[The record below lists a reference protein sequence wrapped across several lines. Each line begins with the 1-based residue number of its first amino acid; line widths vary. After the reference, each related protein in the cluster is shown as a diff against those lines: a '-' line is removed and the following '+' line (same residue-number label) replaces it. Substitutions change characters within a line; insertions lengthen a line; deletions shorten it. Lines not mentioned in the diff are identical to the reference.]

1 MLPNAVEVSIFA
13 SFDNANALNNSPIL
27 NGNTALPKYPIIVAE
42 NNLFI
47 LIDSIDSIIIFH
59 LIARN
64 NTDRTNKIIPNSIKV
79 KLEELK

>member
-1 MLPNAVEVSIFA
+1 
-13 SFDNANALNNSPIL
+13 
-27 NGNTALPKYPIIVAE
+27 IIVAE